1 MTKEARISNGLKNS
15 PFIKWCWENRTLTCK
30 QMKLE
35 HSLTPYTI
43 INSKWN
49 VGLKLIKLLQENYVE
64 HSLTWITAIFL
75 DFSAKE
81 KEIKAK
87 INKWDLIRLLSF
99 CIAKETKPK
108 WKDNLLNGRKYWQM
122 IWLIMG

>member
-1 MTKEARISNGLKNS
+1 
-15 PFIKWCWENRTLTCK
+15 
-30 QMKLE
+30 MKLE